1 MYIYENHMGGLYT
14 SEEPL
19 DYEDLYCEQ
28 CGDSD
33 SLIGFAKTRKE
44 AWRLLKDHTD
54 INGSGGFNCS
64 YIQEFIN
71 NNWN

>member
-14 SEEPL
+14 TEEPL

-44 AWRLLKDHTD
+44 AWSLLKDHTD
-54 INGSGGFNCS
+54 INGSGGYNYS
-64 YIQEFIN
+64 YVQEFIN